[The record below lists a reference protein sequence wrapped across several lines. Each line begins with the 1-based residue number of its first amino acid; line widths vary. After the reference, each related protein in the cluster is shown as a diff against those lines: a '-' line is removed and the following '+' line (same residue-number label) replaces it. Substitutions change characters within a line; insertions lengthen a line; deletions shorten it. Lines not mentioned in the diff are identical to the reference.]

1 MLETPKLFDFS
12 KLTDQFKPAMIDD
25 LVKQVED
32 TMRSVK
38 LVCISKADI
47 AKVKAVSYIQGES
60 VKRGVFYLVKVF
72 IHYTSFIYLL
82 FKYFHILISIIS
94 YLINCFTG

>member
-12 KLTDQFKPAMIDD
+12 KLTDKFKPTTTMIDD
-25 LVKQVED
+25 LVEQVED
-32 TMRSVK
+32 TMRAVN

-60 VKRGVFYLVKVF
+60 VKRGVYYIVKVF
-72 IHYTSFIYLL
+72 ICYTSFSFI
-82 FKYFHILISIIS
+82 
-94 YLINCFTG
+94 